1 MAFVPPHAHIHKEK
15 TKHVSYGSRH
25 CSRLM
30 AWTPQRQIEHIEVL
44 DTVTGVT
51 SGRVYQGKALG
62 CMLVAHPLRS
72 TFISIVEH
80 GSFDRVVLF
89 LILANSCFLSL
100 TDYSK
105 LDNRTGSPTYG
116 EPTTEGSLSN
126 QLVEWSDPVL

>member
-1 MAFVPPHAHIHKEK
+1 MLQADAPDMNEVPHN
-15 TKHVSYGSRH
+15 
-25 CSRLM
+25 
-30 AWTPQRQIEHIEVL
+30 
-44 DTVTGVT
+44 
-51 SGRVYQGKALG
+51 KALW
-62 CMLVAHPLRS
+62 CLTRTNP
-72 TFISIVEH
+72 F
-80 GSFDRVVLF
+80 RVKAFALIKHKVFANTVLF